1 MNIKSIKTWSENLE
15 LTRPYSIAY
24 ETIDSVENVFVE
36 IELDNG
42 IHGIG
47 SGSPAE
53 FVTGESIN
61 SCNLVL
67 KTEAKEIVEKNNIED
82 IESIYKTLNDKW
94 PSNPAARTAVD
105 IALYDALS
113 KLKNMPL
120 VQLLG
125 NVHEGFYTSI
135 TIGIKSI
142 ESAQDEAVEYVGR
155 GFRILKVKTGSDV
168 SFDIEL
174 IRKLREKIGKHVL
187 IRVDA
192 NQGYQIEDLSRF
204 FQMTINDN
212 VEFIEQPLH
221 SDYDIKMDSL
231 PIEVRKI
238 CAADESLHNPKDA
251 ERLAHEP
258 KKFGIYNIKLMK
270 CGGINPSLKIASLA
284 QSAGIDLMWGCMDE
298 SIISISA
305 ALHAAMACQA
315 TKYIDLDGSF
325 DLAKD
330 LVSGGFNLKDGKMFV
345 NDTPGIGVKMLSTKL
360 N

>member
-1 MNIKSIKTWSENLE
+1 MKIKSIKTWSENLE

-24 ETIDSVENVFVE
+24 ETIDSVENVFVV

-61 SCNLVL
+61 SCNSVL
-67 KTEAKEIVEKNNIED
+67 KNEAKEIVEKNDIED
-82 IESIYKTLNDKW
+82 IELICKTLNDKW

-142 ESAQDEAVEYVGR
+142 ESAQEEAVEYVGQ
-155 GFRILKVKTGSDV
+155 GFRILKVKTGKDV
-168 SFDIEL
+168 LFDIEL
-174 IRKLREKIGKHVL
+174 IKKLRETVGNQIL

-192 NQGYQIEDLSRF
+192 NQGYEIDDLNF
-204 FQMTINDN
+204 FFRSTIDDN
-212 VEFIEQPLH
+212 IEFIEQPLH
-221 SDYDIKMDSL
+221 FEKDNQMDEL
-231 PIEVRKI
+231 PIEIRSI
-238 CAADESLHNPKDA
+238 CTADESLHSPKDA
-251 ERLAHEP
+251 KRLADES

-270 CGGINPSLKIASLA
+270 CGGINPSLKIASIA
-284 QSAGIDLMWGCMDE
+284 DSSGIDLMWGCMDE

-305 ALHAAMACQA
+305 ALHTAMACNA

-330 LVSGGFNLKDGKMFV
+330 LVSGGFNLKDGRMSL
-345 NDTPGIGVKMLSTKL
+345 NNTPGLGVKILS
-360 N
+360 NN

>member
-1 MNIKSIKTWSENLE
+1 MKIKSVKTWSENLE
-15 LTRPYSIAY
+15 LTKPYSIAY

-36 IELDNG
+36 LELDNG
-42 IHGIG
+42 IKGVG

-53 FVTGESIN
+53 FVTGENID
-61 SCNLVL
+61 SCNLIL
-67 KTEAKEIVEKNNIED
+67 KSETKEILDKRNIED
-82 IESIYKTLNDKW
+82 IELICDNLKNRWSK
-94 PSNPAARTAVD
+94 NPAARTAVD

-113 KLKNMPL
+113 KLNGIPL
-120 VQLLG
+120 AHLLG
-125 NVHEGFYTSI
+125 KVHESFYTSV

-142 ESAQDEAVEYVGR
+142 ESALEEADDYVNQ

-174 IRKLREKIGKHVL
+174 IRKLREKIGKHIL

-192 NQGYQIEDLSRF
+192 NQGYQKEDLSRF

-221 SDYDIKMDSL
+221 SDQDSKMDNL
-231 PIEVRKI
+231 PIELRKI
-238 CAADESLHNPKDA
+238 CVADESLHSLKDA

-258 KKFGIYNIKLMK
+258 NKFGIYNIKLMK
-270 CGGINPSLKIASLA
+270 CGGINPSLKIASTA
-284 QSAGIDLMWGCMDE
+284 YFSNIDLMWGCMDE

-305 ALHAAMACQA
+305 ALHAAMACKA

-330 LVSGGFNLKDGKMFV
+330 LVSGGFKLKDGKMFI
-345 NDTPGIGVKMLSTKL
+345 NDTPGIGVKMLSAKL

>member
-1 MNIKSIKTWSENLE
+1 MKIKGIKTWSENLE
-15 LTRPYSIAY
+15 LTKSYSIAY

-36 IELDNG
+36 LELNNG
-42 IHGIG
+42 IKGLG

-53 FVTGESIN
+53 FVTGENID
-61 SCNLVL
+61 SCNSIL
-67 KTEAKEIVEKNNIED
+67 KTETKEILDKRDIED
-82 IESIYKTLNDKW
+82 IELICDNLKNRW
-94 PSNPAARTAVD
+94 PRNPAARTAVD

-113 KLKNMPL
+113 KLKGIPL

-125 NVHEGFYTSI
+125 KSHESFYTSV

-142 ESAQDEAVEYVGR
+142 TSAQKEAEEYVGR

-174 IRKLREKIGKHVL
+174 IRKLREKVGKDVL

-192 NQGYQIEDLSRF
+192 NQGYHIKDLSRF
-204 FQMTINDN
+204 FEETLNDN
-212 VEFIEQPLH
+212 IEFIEQPLH
-221 SDYDIKMDSL
+221 SKHDIKMDNL

-270 CGGINPSLKIASLA
+270 CGGINPSLKIASSA
-284 QSAGIDLMWGCMDE
+284 DSAGIDLMWGCMDE

-305 ALHAAMACQA
+305 ALHAAMACKA

-330 LVSGGFNLKDGKMFV
+330 LVSGGFNLKDGKMYI
-345 NDTPGIGVKMLSTKL
+345 NDTPGIGVKKLSTKF